1 MRIYEAKPN
10 NMLQQTLIAMSA
22 EWERENSCHGYRKNE
37 PADLEGNRIFVAEE
51 AGQILGYLYGR
62 EEKANKTTSIMA
74 EQTRCFEV
82 EELYVIP
89 EHRNKGVGKA
99 LFCLAEKQAMQDGI
113 QFRWLPLQ
121 QRTIRKFCIFT
132 LMNWAWTFGV
142 PDCSKSYNDKRRDIF
157 LLRRCFVK

>member
-1 MRIYEAKPN
+1 MRIYEAEPN

-89 EHRNKGVGKA
+89 EHRNEGVGKA
-99 LFCLAEKQAMQDGI
+99 LFCMAEKQAMQDGI
-113 QFRWLPLQ
+113 QFMMVATATKDYKKILHFYIDELGMDFWSARLFKKL
-121 QRTIRKFCIFT
+121 
-132 LMNWAWTFGV
+132 
-142 PDCSKSYNDKRRDIF
+142 
-157 LLRRCFVK
+157 

>member
-1 MRIYEAKPN
+1 MRIYEAEPN

-113 QFRWLPLQ
+113 QFMMVATATKDYKKILHFYIDELGMDFWSARLFKKL
-121 QRTIRKFCIFT
+121 
-132 LMNWAWTFGV
+132 
-142 PDCSKSYNDKRRDIF
+142 
-157 LLRRCFVK
+157 